1 MQLQTQNFRNFNV
14 SYQYSKSNNHLIY
27 LNTRKDLV
35 EVEQLAYFY
44 I

>member
-14 SYQYSKSNNHLIY
+14 SYSKSNNHLIY